1 MITTREVFRSINNLV
16 GFADW
21 SALMKPNSGQPS
33 AKLDFAGAS
42 GMHLQ
47 GRLVLE
53 MEALLELLELE
64 QLRRHGD
71 AADGMIYV
79 RKVFGKRQHNGNEN

>member
-71 AADGMIYV
+71 GIYV
-79 RKVFGKRQHNGNEN
+79 RKVFGEKQHNGNEN